1 MQRPNPHLGLHHVA
15 LHTAD
20 MGASRHF
27 WIDLL
32 GYTVE
37 WEPDPDNVYLTMGL
51 DNVALHSG
59 PPPEGP
65 QRLDH
70 VGLIVGQAEDVFA
83 WESHLAAAGVEIAQ
97 AARTHR
103 DGATSVYVRSPEKT
117 LVQILHHP
125 PISPALAASGLHR
138 EALDR

>member
-1 MQRPNPHLGLHHVA
+1 MKRPPPHLGLHHVA
-15 LHTAD
+15 LHTTD
-20 MGASRHF
+20 MEGSRRF

-51 DNVALHSG
+51 DNVALHAG
-59 PPPEGP
+59 KEPTGP

-70 VGLIVGQAEDVFA
+70 VGLIVACAEDVFS
-83 WESHLAAAGVEIAQ
+83 WETHLKDAGVEIAQ
-97 AARTHR
+97 AARAHR

-125 PISPALAASGLHR
+125 PISPGLNASGLHPTPT
-138 EALDR
+138 DR

>member
-15 LHTAD
+15 LRTTD
-20 MGASRHF
+20 MGASRSF
-27 WIDLL
+27 WIDLM

-37 WEPDPDNVYLTMGL
+37 WEPDADNVYLTMGL
-51 DNVALHSG
+51 DNVALHAG
-59 PPPEGP
+59 PAPEGP

-70 VGLIVGQAEDVFA
+70 VGLLVASAEDVFA
-83 WESHLAAAGVEIAQ
+83 WERHLANAGIAIAQ

-103 DGATSVYVRSPEKT
+103 DGATSTYVRSPENT

-125 PISPALAASGLHR
+125 PISPALNASGLHR
-138 EALDR
+138 TPNDR